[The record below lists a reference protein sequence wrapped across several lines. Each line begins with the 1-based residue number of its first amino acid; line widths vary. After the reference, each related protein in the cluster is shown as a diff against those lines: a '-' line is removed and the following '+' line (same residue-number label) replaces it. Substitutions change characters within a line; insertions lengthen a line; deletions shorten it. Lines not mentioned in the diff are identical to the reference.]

1 MPRKR
6 HRHNV
11 RRNGVDRRVH
21 LVLVSDRPDDLGGC
35 LDDAGDSLPAAFEEA
50 IVDVLILEEDA
61 RVADLRFWPRLRQ
74 AAGKWFRRR
83 LCNPAI
89 RKTRREWSNGDA
101 LLPFFGRVSRE
112 DRDVTRELR
121 GRERTVHTMSA
132 ASPFPV
138 SVLQLDHQPIALFD
152 AAKDRLLH
160 MDWVIVTNHD
170 QEESPSSTLT
180 DLSCYIWQRR
190 TIETPISDRRRT
202 VKPQFPHGDHL
213 KMLPNIV

>member
-1 MPRKR
+1 MFQIDGLGLNSLARIRCSNHPPSGREVQMPGLFR
-6 HRHNV
+6 H
-11 RRNGVDRRVH
+11 
-21 LVLVSDRPDDLGGC
+21 
-35 LDDAGDSLPAAFEEA
+35 
-50 IVDVLILEEDA
+50 
-61 RVADLRFWPRLRQ
+61 
-74 AAGKWFRRR
+74 
-83 LCNPAI
+83 
-89 RKTRREWSNGDA
+89 TRRPGFCIKTGQHANIATKLHS
-101 LLPFFGRVSRE
+101 VH
-112 DRDVTRELR
+112 
-121 GRERTVHTMSA
+121 RTMNTMTA
-132 ASPFPV
+132 MRPFPV
-138 SVLQLDHQPIALFD
+138 SVLQLDHQPIARFD